1 LGKRFNP
8 FTFLFKHY
16 KQAYSGLPK
25 DAWMLSFVEVVNRSG
40 TMVFF
45 FMTLYLT
52 QTFGVSVERAGYAIA
67 AYGFGALI
75 GAYVGGLLTDSMGAY
90 SVQKVSLVGTGIL
103 YIITGQLTNYWLILG
118 AMFFLGMLGE
128 TLHPANATAMSQV
141 CPKELRTKGFAL
153 NRLAANLGVT
163 IGPVVGGYLA
173 LIDYKLLFWIDG
185 VTCLFA
191 ALVFMLYFKTSRPP
205 MEPQPEE
212 SKNAPAKQK
221 ILKDFFFLKIL
232 VFTFL
237 MGLVFVQLFSTFPL
251 YFKHFYQFK
260 ENTIGML
267 IAINTILIVLVEML
281 LMEWLK
287 GKSII
292 KIIAVGAFL
301 LCIGYGLIPFGRGF
315 IYGAVTVIIWTFGEM
330 LTLPFLTTLIADHSS
345 DAVRGKYMGMFSFAF
360 SLSLSVGPGLGTMV
374 YDSWSPDILWY
385 ICGIAG
391 IFLFFGFLS
400 LKDKGKQ
407 TA

>member
-1 LGKRFNP
+1 LGKWLNP
-8 FTFLFKHY
+8 FVFLFKRY
-16 KQAYSGLPK
+16 KQAYSGLPRE
-25 DAWMLSFVEVVNRSG
+25 AWMLSFVEVVNRSG

-75 GAYVGGLLTDSMGAY
+75 GAYLGGRLTDSMGAY
-90 SVQKVSLVGTGIL
+90 SVQKVSLVGSGIL
-103 YIITGQLTNYWLILG
+103 YIVTGQLTSYWLIIG
-118 AMFFLGMLGE
+118 AMFFIGILGE

-141 CPKELRTKGFAL
+141 CPVEMRTRGFAL

-163 IGPVVGGYLA
+163 IGPAVGGYLA
-173 LIDYKLLFWIDG
+173 LINYKLLFWIDG
-185 VTCLFA
+185 ITCLFA
-191 ALVFMLYFKTSRPP
+191 AVVFMFYFKTSRPP
-205 MEPQPEE
+205 MEPQPEH
-212 SKNAPAKQK
+212 SKTAPNEQK
-221 ILKDFFFLKIL
+221 ILKDFFFLKVL
-232 VFTFL
+232 GFTFL

-251 YFKHFYQFK
+251 YFKNFYGFK
-260 ENTIGML
+260 ENSIGML

-281 LMEWLK
+281 LTEWLK

-292 KIIAVGAFL
+292 KIIAVGSLL

-315 IYGAVTVIIWTFGEM
+315 VYGAFTVVVWTFGEM
-330 LTLPFLTTLIADHSS
+330 LSLPFLTTLIADHSN

-374 YDSWSPDILWY
+374 YDSWGPDILWY
-385 ICGIAG
+385 CCGAVG
-391 IFLFFGFLS
+391 IILFFGFS
-400 LKDKGKQ
+400 TLKDKPKQ
-407 TA
+407 GI